1 MAFRRLHVDWLIFL
15 SIPFKLKYLRK
26 LLPFVVI
33 ATVIMIAMTTFRS
46 GAQISKSGS
55 SMENLASV
63 STSTS
68 SPSGSTTTSA
78 TTTTEAK
85 PKPPSVNTG
94 PLLYESSGTPA
105 SKSQVEQGKIYFDQS
120 CSSCHGMGAEGSS
133 RAPNL
138 VGLGPATIDFWLT
151 TGRMP
156 LSNTIVQPER
166 KPPRYDPSQSLDIV
180 AYVTSL
186 GPGGP
191 LIPNISGVPNASIAE
206 GASLFALNCAG
217 CHTITGAGDEL
228 ASGAYAPSLHQATPT
243 QVAEAIR
250 TGPANMPR
258 FSPGIMTNRQVND
271 IVKYVTQ
278 SIQHPNN
285 AGGFGLGG
293 VGPVAEGFVGLL
305 IGVGIL
311 MLFALWIGDRS

>member
-1 MAFRRLHVDWLIFL
+1 
-15 SIPFKLKYLRK
+15 
-26 LLPFVVI
+26 
-33 ATVIMIAMTTFRS
+33 
-46 GAQISKSGS
+46 
-55 SMENLASV
+55 MENLVSV
-63 STSTS
+63 SSTTSSTS
-68 SPSGSTTTSA
+68 STTTSS
-78 TTTTEAK
+78 TSTTEAK
-85 PKPPSVNTG
+85 PTSVNTG
-94 PLLYESSGTPA
+94 PLLYEDSGTPA
-105 SKSQVEQGKIYFDQS
+105 TNSQVEQGKIYFDQS
-120 CSSCHGMGAEGSS
+120 CSSCHGIGAEGSS

-138 VGLGPATIDFWLT
+138 VGLGPATIDFWVT

-156 LSNTIVQPER
+156 LANTIVQPER

-191 LIPNISGVPNASIAE
+191 LIPNVSGVSNASIAE

-258 FSPGIMTNRQVND
+258 FSPGIMTNAQVND

-278 SIQHPNN
+278 SIQHPDN